1 MLEIRHLTKKYGDFT
16 ALKEVNLSLDK
27 GVFGILGANGAGKS
41 TFLNLIT
48 DNIPRTEGEILY
60 NGKEILTLGA
70 SFRKK
75 VGYTPQL
82 QGMYEDFSA
91 GQFLRY
97 IGSLKGMKHK
107 RCKEQAMELLEL
119 VGLKQVAHKKLGA
132 YSGGMRQ
139 RVLLAAAMLDDPEIL
154 ILDEPTAGLDPEE
167 RIRLRN
173 HIAEL
178 AKDRTVLLAT
188 HVVSDIECI
197 AEKVILMKKGEILRF
212 GSPIEL
218 MEEIQGKVREFTG
231 SFEEV
236 SRLKEIYGKGQIMR
250 RRAGFVFRAAEEEL
264 PEEFVPVD
272 DVTLEDVYLFYAEG
286 REESDRQEKTEK
298 GTAEELAKEAKAT
311 NGTAFAEEEEQATN
325 EAAQTGDQE
334 KGEDA

>member
-1 MLEIRHLTKKYGDFT
+1 MLEIKHLTKKYGDFT
-16 ALKEVNLSLDK
+16 ALRDVNLTLDK

-70 SFRKK
+70 AFRKK

-107 RCKEQAMELLEL
+107 KCKEQSMELLEL
-119 VGLKQVAHKKLGA
+119 VGLRQVAHKKLGA

-178 AKDRTVLLAT
+178 AKNRTVLLAT

-197 AEKVILMKKGEILRF
+197 AEKVILMKKGQLLRF

-231 SFEEV
+231 TFEEV
-236 SRLKEIYGKGQIMR
+236 SSLKEIYGKGQIMR

-264 PEEFVPVD
+264 PEHFVPVS

-286 REESDRQEKTEK
+286 REESSSKGKAEAQDGNEK
-298 GTAEELAKEAKAT
+298 
-311 NGTAFAEEEEQATN
+311 
-325 EAAQTGDQE
+325 

>member
-1 MLEIRHLTKKYGDFT
+1 MLEIKSLTKKYGDFT
-16 ALKEVNLSLDK
+16 ALEDINLSLDK
-27 GVFGILGANGAGKS
+27 GVYGILGANGAGKS

-48 DNIPRTEGEILY
+48 DNIPRTSGEILY
-60 NGKEILTLGA
+60 DGKEILTLGS

-97 IGSLKGMKHK
+97 IGSLKGMKHR
-107 RCKEQAMELLEL
+107 RCREQTRELLAL
-119 VGLKQVAHKKLGA
+119 VGLDQVAHKKLGSF
-132 YSGGMRQ
+132 SGGMRQ

-178 AKDRTVLLAT
+178 AENRTVLLAT

-197 AEKVILMKKGEILRF
+197 AQKVILMKKGHLLRF

-218 MEEIQGKVREFTG
+218 MDEIDGKVKEFLG

-236 SRLKEIYGKGQIMR
+236 NRWKETFGKGQIMR
-250 RRAGFVFRAAEEEL
+250 RRTGFVFRAAEEEL
-264 PEEFVPVD
+264 PESFTPVED
-272 DVTLEDVYLFYAEG
+272 ITLEDVYLFYAEG
-286 REESDRQEKTEK
+286 RK
-298 GTAEELAKEAKAT
+298 
-311 NGTAFAEEEEQATN
+311 
-325 EAAQTGDQE
+325 
-334 KGEDA
+334 